1 MKNGVPFNVAFSV
14 SELMA
19 HEKHAM
25 SIVFS
30 EFEGGVFDFNTWKW
44 EKKE

>member
-14 SELMA
+14 TELLKY
-19 HEKHAM
+19 ERHAM

-30 EFEGGVFDFNTWKW
+30 EFEGGAFNFETWSW

>member
-14 SELMA
+14 TELLKY
-19 HEKHAM
+19 EKHAM

-30 EFEGGVFDFNTWKW
+30 EFEGGAFNFETWSW

>member
-14 SELMA
+14 KELMR

-25 SIVFS
+25 SIVLS
-30 EFEGGVFDFNTWKW
+30 EFEGGSFDFNTWRW
-44 EKKE
+44 EEKD